1 MGNAIVIKLGGK
13 RGMSQQSLRQHGLCL
28 GLFGDS
34 RDVVWTSYNYL
45 PSAGIRGMVRVWTPP
60 LDRMK
65 TLGTTF

>member
-1 MGNAIVIKLGGK
+1 
-13 RGMSQQSLRQHGLCL
+13 MSQQSLRQHGLCL